1 MHNGEPLKYYAPKLV
16 KGIKLLAASS
26 NFIPVK
32 VIPDTKMMR
41 IRKEIVY
48 DHQSSL
54 QMYDVLMQLFVPKG
68 TFTYPL

>member
-1 MHNGEPLKYYAPKLV
+1 MLNGELPKYNAPKLV

-32 VIPDTKMMR
+32 VTPDSKMMC
-41 IRKEIVY
+41 ICKEIVY
-48 DHQSSL
+48 DHQPSL
-54 QMYDVLMQLFVPKG
+54 QMYDVLMQLFMPKG